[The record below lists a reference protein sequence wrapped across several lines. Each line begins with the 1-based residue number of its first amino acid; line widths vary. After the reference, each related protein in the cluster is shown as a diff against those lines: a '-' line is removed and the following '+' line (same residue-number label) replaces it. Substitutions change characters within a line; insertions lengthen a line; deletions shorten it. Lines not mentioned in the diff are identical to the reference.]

1 MANTLFSGT
10 SRYSA
15 DFAQVINR
23 SVAIASLPL
32 TQMQQQRVRS
42 SDESAALKTVEA
54 KVLALQ
60 ASLLGIGNS
69 LNAGSWQ
76 TTSSDTAVLRPS
88 STDGVAEGTY
98 TLQVNK
104 LGVFST
110 AVSVID
116 PGNTISDPAS
126 GDFVTP
132 GSTELTV
139 TLKDWDTGVTTVL
152 DPATISGGSLQ
163 EVADIINEK
172 YGTKVK
178 AAIVNLGTTV
188 NPNYQLSLQSVTLGK
203 VAIQVSDG
211 TRDLMNVDLDDNADA
226 SLGELLEYKVN
237 GATVNSNTRT
247 ITVAPNLTAELLSAQ
262 PGKNVTLTVGRT
274 AAAFKSSLNSF
285 ISSFNTVVTELDQQ
299 SSGALRGNSILS
311 TIREQLR
318 SAVNGSLSEGF
329 GSMANIGLE
338 FTKDGQLSLNGT
350 LFDTTTAGKLD
361 SLKAAIG
368 SANTTGF
375 LKVATDALNTIE
387 GEDDDDG
394 ILQSTIDTVE
404 DSIKSQDARIAAQQD
419 RIDQLTRDLETR
431 MAAADAMIAQLEQQ
445 ANYFIDMFESMR
457 VNQRSYS

>member
-1 MANTLFSGT
+1 MADTLFSGT

-32 TQMQQQRVRS
+32 TQMQQQRLRS
-42 SDESAALKTVEA
+42 NDESAALKTVEA

-60 ASLLGIGNS
+60 ASLIGIGGS
-69 LNAGSWQ
+69 LNTGSWQ
-76 TTSSDTAVLRPS
+76 TISSDTSVLRPS

-110 AVSVID
+110 AVSTID
-116 PGNTISDPAS
+116 PGNPIPDPGS
-126 GDFVTP
+126 GDFITP
-132 GSTELTV
+132 GSTQLTV
-139 TLKDWDTGVTTVL
+139 TLKNWDTGVTTVL

-163 EVADIINEK
+163 EVADVINEK
-172 YGTKVK
+172 YGTTVK
-178 AAIVNLGTTV
+178 AAIVNRGTTD

-203 VAIQVSDG
+203 IAIQVSDG
-211 TRDLMNVDLDDNADA
+211 TRGLMNVDLDDNADA

-247 ITVAPNLTAELLSAQ
+247 ITVAPNLTADLLSAQ

-274 AAAFKSSLNSF
+274 AAAFKSSLTTF
-285 ISSFNTVVTELDQQ
+285 INSFNTVLTELDQQ
-299 SSGALRGNSILS
+299 ASGTLRGNSILS

-318 SAVNGSLSEGF
+318 SAVNASLSDGF

-338 FTKDGQLSLNGT
+338 FTKEGQLSLNGT
-350 LFDTTTAGKLD
+350 LFDTATAGKLD
-361 SLKAAIG
+361 SLSTAIG
-368 SANTTGF
+368 SATTSGF

-387 GEDDDDG
+387 GEDDDG
-394 ILQSTIDTVE
+394 ILQATIQTVE
-404 DSIKSQDARIAAQQD
+404 DSIKSQNARITAQQE

-445 ANYFIDMFESMR
+445 ASFFTNMFEAMR
-457 VNQRSYS
+457 ESSKNY